1 MKAIFEVKTIE
12 SQWKP
17 PFKKDITEK
26 EYKVSEGE
34 GFDHITANGN
44 DEDIFQLIR
53 VNGDRAMVRH
63 SRVFTLKNPAAAQ
76 QDKDRCIW
84 LAIERGESLTYL
96 WGEKGITKTITF
108 KGVSEEMDEQT
119 KQEIAEDLMTQQAQ

>member
-1 MKAIFEVKTIE
+1 MKAIFEVKTVQ

-26 EYKVSEGE
+26 QYKASEGE
-34 GFDHITANGN
+34 SFDHITANGN

-76 QDKDRCIW
+76 VEKDRCMW
-84 LAIERGESLTYL
+84 LTLEKGESLTYL
-96 WGEKGITKTITF
+96 WGEQGMTKTITY
-108 KGVSEEMDEQT
+108 KGVSEELDEQT
-119 KQEIAEDLMTQQAQ
+119 KQEIADDLMTQQAQ